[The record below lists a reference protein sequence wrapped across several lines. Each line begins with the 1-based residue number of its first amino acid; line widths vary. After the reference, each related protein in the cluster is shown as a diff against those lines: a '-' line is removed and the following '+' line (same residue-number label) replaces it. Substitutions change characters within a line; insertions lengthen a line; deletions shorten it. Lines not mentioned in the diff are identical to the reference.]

1 MVANLEV
8 VVEKLDGL
16 IMLEKSKGINLNAE
30 EIYNINKIITPLI
43 KKGQTTNHLFINQ
56 PDILNFSKS
65 SFYKYIHFGI
75 FEFGSLDLLHFLSFC
90 L

>member
-75 FEFGSLDLLHFLSFC
+75 FEFGPLDSLHFLSFC

>member
-65 SFYKYIHFGI
+65 SFYKYIHFSI
-75 FEFGSLDLLHFLSFC
+75 FEFGPLDFPRIVKYC
-90 L
+90 